1 MRSPPHKQ
9 RRSKIAQHKVNPDPR
24 YCSAHLS
31 VEHSAI
37 RGTSACSWATVQPR
51 TLRIRGFGGVAYPG
65 TRNLRPGLSVPA
77 AVAAPTVNAE
87 STSVQDA
94 SSAVPYQHLTV
105 GVPRESFEGEKRVA
119 LTPAGAATLLKEG
132 FAAVLVERGAGA
144 AAEFS
149 DEAYLAVGA
158 RVVDT
163 GSALGAD
170 VVLKIRP
177 PSLAEARALA
187 PGSRLISH
195 IQPARN
201 RELLQELAAKGAT
214 VVAMDCIP
222 RQLSRAQTFD
232 SLSSQANIA
241 GYRAVVEAAH
251 HFGRFFTGQITAAG
265 RMPPAK
271 VLVIGGGVAGLA
283 AVGAARSLGAIV
295 RVFDTRTAVKEQAKS
310 MGAEFLTVDIQE
322 EGDGGAGYRQDR
334 LPDCPCLT
342 ACLAGCSEGLT
353 LALPACLIAC
363 PPLACPTARPTA
375 CCCCCLLA
383 AGCSKEM
390 SPAFIAAEMA
400 LFAAQAKE
408 VDVIITTAL
417 IPNKPAPKLVLAEH
431 VASMKPG
438 SVVVDLSSEAG
449 GNCELTQPGKVVR
462 SDNGVTI
469 VGYTDL
475 PSRLPTQAGA
485 PAAGQL
491 TCLESP
497 DLQRCHR
504 TAGALQSSTLYS
516 NNISKYL
523 LSMGPFTRKVKAEF
537 AIDYKDE
544 A

>member
-1 MRSPPHKQ
+1 MVALLISSGAHCGVLRTSSTDRRLLSP
-9 RRSKIAQHKVNPDPR
+9 
-24 YCSAHLS
+24 
-31 VEHSAI
+31 
-37 RGTSACSWATVQPR
+37 SWATVQPR
-51 TLRIRGFGGVAYPG
+51 TLRIRGFGGVAYP
-65 TRNLRPGLSVPA
+65 RNLRPGLSVPA

-105 GVPRESFEGEKRVA
+105 VPFGYATNALHGWVPRESFEGEKRVA

-187 PGSRLISH
+187 PGARLISH

-334 LPDCPCLT
+334 LHDSPCR
-342 ACLAGCSEGLT
+342 ASCLA
-353 LALPACLIAC
+353 
-363 PPLACPTARPTA
+363 A
-375 CCCCCLLA
+375 CCCHGL
-383 AGCSKEM
+383 
-390 SPAFIAAEMA
+390 
-400 LFAAQAKE
+400 QAKE

-475 PSRLPTQAGA
+475 PSRLPTQ
-485 PAAGQL
+485 
-491 TCLESP
+491 
-497 DLQRCHR
+497 
-504 TAGALQSSTLYS
+504 SSTLYS

-544 A
+544 AVRGALVMDRGVLTWPPPPPPPPSPAALAAQ